1 MTNNINDFN
10 RLKENF
16 KQELIKIWRQIN
28 NNDKKSAAELMTNAE
43 LSIENTKL
51 KLKNEKL
58 KEEKEELQK
67 NLLAELAADVH
78 KIYKKMIEEKE
89 ENKKL
94 EKKVTSF
101 SEDYLQLN
109 DEKEAVEIE
118 LENKKHIIKNLQKEI
133 QTLNEEVITE

>member
-1 MTNNINDFN
+1 
-10 RLKENF
+10 
-16 KQELIKIWRQIN
+16 
-28 NNDKKSAAELMTNAE
+28 MTNAE

-78 KIYKKMIEEKE
+78 KIYKKMIEEKEE

-133 QTLNEEVITE
+133 QTLNEEVITEQENFYDFAEKAQA

>member
-89 ENKKL
+89 EENKKL

-118 LENKKHIIKNLQKEI
+118 LENKKHIIKQKF
-133 QTLNEEVITE
+133 

>member
-89 ENKKL
+89 EENKKL

-101 SEDYLQLN
+101 SENYF
-109 DEKEAVEIE
+109 
-118 LENKKHIIKNLQKEI
+118 
-133 QTLNEEVITE
+133 